1 SILKPHEGGSFEPLS
16 FFWRR
21 AMALPSNHPLTIIQ
35 LFAHTPSVGASPVA
49 GYTRS
54 HVRGK
59 VIEVGVVLGG
69 TITTADATIATTIN
83 GTAITGGSITPT
95 PAGSVPGSR
104 VRAAPT
110 APHPADGRAYIPLP
124 PPRAPG
130 CLSPTP
136 VYTRRRPR

>member
-1 SILKPHEGGSFEPLS
+1 
-16 FFWRR
+16 
-21 AMALPSNHPLTIIQ
+21 MALPSNHPLTIVQ

-83 GTAITGGSITPT
+83 GTAITGGSLTAT
-95 PAGSVPGSR
+95 AAGSVGGSR
-104 VRAAPT
+104 FSAMPT
-110 APHPADGRAYIPLP
+110 AANDVNEGDYISFTPSGASGASIPATFYAVIRKTD
-124 PPRAPG
+124 
-130 CLSPTP
+130 
-136 VYTRRRPR
+136 